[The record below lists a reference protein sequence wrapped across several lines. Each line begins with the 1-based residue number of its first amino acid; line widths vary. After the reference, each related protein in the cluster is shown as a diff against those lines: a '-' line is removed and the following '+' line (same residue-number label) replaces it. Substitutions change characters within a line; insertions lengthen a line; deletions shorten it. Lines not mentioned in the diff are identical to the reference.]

1 LAHARAD
8 VAAPDHRIG
17 PRDRSA
23 KNDLFLPCGIPVCAV
38 LGYKKGMFDA
48 AQNLPDDPSQLKGMV
63 AALASENQALS
74 GELKSRDV
82 LIEKL
87 KHQLAGLRRHR
98 FGTSSEALDQLELVL
113 EGEEI
118 AAAASEAFQT
128 ARTATPSHDAAQ
140 PKRKPLPDHLPR
152 DEQVLS
158 PGTVCEDCGGKLRFL
173 GEDVTEEL
181 EYVPGRFRVNR
192 IVRPKLS
199 CRCCETIHQASMPSR
214 PIEKGRPGPGLLAH
228 VLVSKYA
235 DHLPLYRQSQIYG
248 REGVELDRST
258 LADWVGKSAA
268 LLEPLAEAVGRHV
281 MDGQAIFADD
291 TPVDV
296 QAPGTGK
303 TNKRRGEPSGS
314 TGKSIKTGRVWTYV
328 RDERPWRGDGQPAA
342 YYRFSPDRKG
352 HWPRQHLS
360 GFTGWMHAD
369 GYAGFNELYRD
380 GTIEE
385 VACLAHVRRKF
396 FDVHKA
402 QGSDIAAEALRR
414 IAELY
419 RIEDEAR
426 GRPPDE
432 RRAIRQDMARPVF
445 DDLEAWLHAQLPKI
459 SGKSPLAGAIRYGL
473 GRLKKLRPYLEH
485 GFLEIDNN
493 AAERSMRSIAVGRK
507 NYLFMG
513 SERGGRSAAVA
524 YTLIETAKL
533 NSLDPQA
540 WLADVLATIADHKI
554 NRIDELL
561 PWNWRPA

>member
-1 LAHARAD
+1 ML
-8 VAAPDHRIG
+8 
-17 PRDRSA
+17 
-23 KNDLFLPCGIPVCAV
+23 
-38 LGYKKGMFDA
+38 DA
-48 AQNLPDDPSQLKGMV
+48 AQALPDDPAQLKGLV
-63 AALASENQALS
+63 ASLAS
-74 GELKSRDV
+74 ELKSRDL

-87 KHQLAGLRRHR
+87 RHQLVGMRRHR
-98 FGTSSEALDQLELVL
+98 FGARSEVLDQLELVL
-113 EGEEI
+113 ESEEI
-118 AAAASEAFQT
+118 AAAREGAAEQA
-128 ARTATPSHDAAQ
+128 AVVHTPKTQA
-140 PKRKPLPDHLPR
+140 KRQPLPNHLPR
-152 DEQVLS
+152 EDRVLS
-158 PGTVCEDCGGKLRFL
+158 PGETCGTCGGDLRPL

-199 CRCCETIHQASMPSR
+199 CRCCETIHQAPMPSR
-214 PIEKGRPGPGLLAH
+214 PIERGRPGPGLLAH

-258 LADWVGKSAA
+258 LADWVGRSAA

-281 MDGQAIFADD
+281 IKGRAIFADD

-303 TNKRRGEPSGS
+303 T
-314 TGKSIKTGRVWTYV
+314 KTGRVWAYV
-328 RDERPWRGDGQPAA
+328 RDERPWAGDGRPAA
-342 YYRFSPDRKG
+342 WYRFTPDRKG
-352 HWPRQHLS
+352 QWPRRHLAD
-360 GFTGWMHAD
+360 FTGWMHAD
-369 GYAGFNELYRD
+369 GYAGFNELYRAGD
-380 GTIEE
+380 IDE

-432 RRAIRQDMARPVF
+432 RRAIRQSKARPVF
-445 DDLEAWLHAQLPKI
+445 DELEVWLHAQLPKI

-473 GRLKKLRPYLEH
+473 GRMKKLRPYLDH

-493 AAERSMRSIAVGRK
+493 TAERAMRSIAVGRK

-513 SERGGRSAAVA
+513 SKRGGQSAAIA

-533 NSLDPQA
+533 NGVDPQA
-540 WLADVLATIADHKI
+540 WLTDVLSRIADHKI
-554 NRIDELL
+554 NQIDDLL
-561 PWNWRPA
+561 PWSWGPA